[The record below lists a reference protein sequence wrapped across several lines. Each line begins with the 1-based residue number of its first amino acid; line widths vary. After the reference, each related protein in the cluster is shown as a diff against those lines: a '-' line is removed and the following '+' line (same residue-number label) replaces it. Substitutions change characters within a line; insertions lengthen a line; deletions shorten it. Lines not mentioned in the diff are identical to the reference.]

1 MHKIVSFSINGK
13 DYTIYDTPRI
23 EGKDSHIGETNY
35 EKGIILIE
43 YGTIPEMM
51 TTVRH
56 ELAHVWLYEHG
67 HFYQA
72 GGCFTYEDLCEYI
85 ALSNR
90 FVYEI
95 SERYRIA
102 KDW

>member
-1 MHKIVSFSINGK
+1 MYDVLDFKINGK
-13 DYTIYDTPRI
+13 KYRIYDVGRI
-23 EGKDSHIGETNY
+23 EGKKTYVGETNY

-56 ELAHVWLYEHG
+56 ELAHVWLYENG
-67 HFYQA
+67 HPYQA